1 MKRDDRP
8 LDIMEKEKQPAQA
21 SFEIPQ
27 LEENLSIVNWTDATV
42 NLMIGLDDAFE
53 MLGVKRQ
60 FRHAFTG
67 FSKVLKNSP
76 KWSKSALK
84 MPKSVLNVPKNAL
97 KM

>member
-60 FRHAFTG
+60 FWHAFTE
-67 FSKVLKNSP
+67 FSEVLKNG
-76 KWSKSALK
+76 LK
-84 MPKSVLNVPKNAL
+84 CL
-97 KM
+97 KIPWK

>member
-53 MLGVKRQ
+53 MLGVKIFEDFQ
-60 FRHAFTG
+60 IVHFLWW
-67 FSKVLKNSP
+67 FSIMMYVVFGIWN
-76 KWSKSALK
+76 
-84 MPKSVLNVPKNAL
+84 
-97 KM
+97 

>member
-53 MLGVKRQ
+53 MLGEKRQ
-60 FRHAFTG
+60 FRHEFTE
-67 FSKVLKNSP
+67 FSEVLKNG
-76 KWSKSALK
+76 LK
-84 MPKSVLNVPKNAL
+84 CL
-97 KM
+97 KIPWK

>member
-1 MKRDDRP
+1 MNRDDRP

-42 NLMIGLDDAFE
+42 NLMIGPDAFE

-60 FRHAFTG
+60 FRHAFTE
-67 FSKVLKNSP
+67 FSEVLKNG
-76 KWSKSALK
+76 LK
-84 MPKSVLNVPKNAL
+84 CL
-97 KM
+97 KTLWK